1 MRNSV
6 PSLGALLCTVA
17 LLAACAKPD
26 ASATDTT
33 AAAATVSAAAPA
45 ATPPAPGNIAIGDV
59 AGTWD
64 IVSVPESGDTTP
76 TRLVLTA
83 SSDSSAWKEKF
94 ANGLTVPVHAMAQ
107 GDSILI
113 NSGPYS
119 SVRRKGVEVTT
130 AGYVRRQGDQL
141 VGETV
146 AHYKT
151 KGADSVLKLRM
162 TGTRMH

>member
-1 MRNSV
+1 MRDSV
-6 PSLGALLCTVA
+6 PSLGALFCTVA
-17 LLAACAKPD
+17 LLAGCAKPD
-26 ASATDTT
+26 ASATDTAV
-33 AAAATVSAAAPA
+33 AAKVPAAAPA
-45 ATPPAPGNIAIGDV
+45 ATASAPGSVSPADV
-59 AGTWD
+59 AGSWN

-83 SSDSSAWKEKF
+83 TSDTSGWKEQF
-94 ANGLTVPVHAMAQ
+94 ANGLTVPVHAVAQ

-130 AGYVRRQGDQL
+130 AGYLRRQGDQL

-151 KGADSVLKLRM
+151 KSADSVLKLRM
-162 TGTRMH
+162 TGTRAH